1 VFQLFITLSFL
12 SRIVVVE
19 LKVSCFNFSL
29 HYHFSQFILDIT
41 FFILMQFKDAVVVE
55 LKVSCFNFSLH
66 YHFSQFILDITFFIL
81 MQFKDAVGVNFLNL
95 VVYVFINK
103 YLMSRFLCICR
114 HFLLPDLKFNKF

>member
-1 VFQLFITLSFL
+1 MFQLFITLSFL
-12 SRIVVVE
+12 SRI
-19 LKVSCFNFSL
+19 
-29 HYHFSQFILDIT
+29 
-41 FFILMQFKDAVVVE
+41 VVVE

>member
-1 VFQLFITLSFL
+1 VP
-12 SRIVVVE
+12 IVNRYTPFGVIII
-19 LKVSCFNFSL
+19 S
-29 HYHFSQFILDIT
+29 
-41 FFILMQFKDAVVVE
+41 
-55 LKVSCFNFSLH
+55 
-66 YHFSQFILDITFFIL
+66 FILDITFFIL